1 MVESFVI
8 QLYYQFLFMKRSLNH
23 SFSITVTIKLKK
35 KLKISSRAL
44 NPRAKLYQA
53 IPQHEPLLS
62 L

>member
-23 SFSITVTIKLKK
+23 SFSITVTIKLK
-35 KLKISSRAL
+35 ISSRAL